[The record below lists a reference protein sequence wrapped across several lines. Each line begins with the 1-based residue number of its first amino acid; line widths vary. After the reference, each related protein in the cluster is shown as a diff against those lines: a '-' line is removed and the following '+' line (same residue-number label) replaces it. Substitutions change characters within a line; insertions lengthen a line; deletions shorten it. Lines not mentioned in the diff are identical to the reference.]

1 MKIRTDFVT
10 NSSSS
15 SFICDICGGVESG
28 YDASLSDFDMC
39 RCVNDHEMCCEHLLP
54 DGKSTDEDCDYFD
67 DYEDYYNVPESRCP
81 ICQFIEYSEKDMA
94 QFLKKEYGVSDDEV
108 LAEIKSYNSQ
118 RDRAYPFEY
127 ITYVCKKF
135 DLSLP
140 YIVSTWRERFKSYRE
155 FHDYIFRE

>member
-1 MKIRTDFVT
+1 MKFRTDFVT

-28 YDASLSDFDMC
+28 YDASLYDFDMC

-54 DGKSTDEDCDYFD
+54 DGKSTDEDYNFFD

-81 ICQFIEYSEKDMA
+81 ICQFIEYSEDDMA

-108 LAEIKSYNSQ
+108 LAESKSYNSN
-118 RDRAYPFEY
+118 RDRFYLFEY
-127 ITYVCKKF
+127 IT
-135 DLSLP
+135 
-140 YIVSTWRERFKSYRE
+140 
-155 FHDYIFRE
+155 

>member
-39 RCVNDHEMCCEHLLP
+39 RCVNNHTMCCNHLLP
-54 DGKSTDEDCDYFD
+54 DGKSTDDCDYFD
-67 DYEDYYNVPESRCP
+67 DDDDDYYYNVPESRCP
-81 ICQFIEYSEKDMA
+81 ICQFIEYSEDDMEW
-94 QFLKKEYGVSDDEV
+94 FLKKEYGVSEDEV
-108 LAEIKSYNSQ
+108 LAEIKSYNPQ
-118 RDRAYPFEY
+118 RKDIYSFEY

-155 FHDYIFRE
+155 FHNYIF